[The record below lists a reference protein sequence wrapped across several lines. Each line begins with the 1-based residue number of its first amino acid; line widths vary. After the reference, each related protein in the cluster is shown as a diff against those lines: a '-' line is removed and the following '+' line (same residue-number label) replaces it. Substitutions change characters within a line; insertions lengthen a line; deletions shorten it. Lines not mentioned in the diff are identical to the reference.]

1 MWMNRKFVYQVGN
14 NKKVNMGCLVHTYH
28 FVGPQILSYNSRT
41 WNLSEKTHKTQ
52 TKQMTQYNTNKQMS
66 ILQSP
71 KSNTVHNI
79 IKQYDTNYNRNNL
92 SN

>member
-1 MWMNRKFVYQVGN
+1 MKLVRK
-14 NKKVNMGCLVHTYH
+14 KKPHN
-28 FVGPQILSYNSRT
+28 
-41 WNLSEKTHKTQ
+41 TQ

-79 IKQYDTNYNRNNL
+79 IIKQYSTN
-92 SN
+92 

>member
-1 MWMNRKFVYQVGN
+1 MVPTVDHMNM
-14 NKKVNMGCLVHTYH
+14 NKS
-28 FVGPQILSYNSRT
+28 ISIS
-41 WNLSEKTHKTQ
+41 TQ
-52 TKQMTQYNTNKQMS
+52 TKQTTQYNRIQNKQMS

-79 IKQYDTNYNRNNL
+79 IIKQYNTNYNKNNL